1 VIDSIALRICC
12 GKNWLLANISY
23 KQLL

>member
-1 VIDSIALRICC
+1 VIDSLALRICC